1 MVMENLDIEYT
12 DIDYFEIV
20 VTKTYSNKRIDRLLS
35 DIIEGVSRSRLKK
48 LIDSEFICLNGGR
61 TEPSHITKI
70 GEIIQIR
77 LPEPELVNLKPQKI
91 PFDQIYEDDNL
102 LVMNKRANLVMH
114 PGNGNYENTILNGLL
129 FKYPESRKLPRA
141 GIVHRLDKDTTGLV
155 VVAKNRLA
163 FDSLTMQILKRNIR
177 RNYLALVWGN
187 VPKKIEIEGKIE
199 RDKANRLR
207 FMISKT
213 DKGKFAHTTVIPIE
227 TGQVQ
232 NQKVTLVKCILNTGR
247 THQIR
252 VHMEGFG
259 HPIVGDVLYKRGSPR
274 HLREEVMP
282 RQALHAFSL
291 TFLEPI
297 KKYPMTFQVFP
308 PDDLKKQI
316 REAGI
321 CLHQLLR

>member
-1 MVMENLDIEYT
+1 MENLDIEYT
-12 DIDYFEIV
+12 DSDYFEIV
-20 VTKTYSNKRIDRLLS
+20 VTKIYSNKRIDQLLS
-35 DIIEGVSRSRLKK
+35 DVIKDVSRSRLKK
-48 LIDSEFICLNGGR
+48 LIDSEFILLNGKS

-70 GEIIQIR
+70 GEIIQIH
-77 LPEPELVNLKPQKI
+77 LPEPELVSLKPQEI
-91 PFDQIYEDDNL
+91 TFDQIYEDDNL
-102 LVMNKRANLVMH
+102 LVINKRANLVMH

-163 FDSLTMQILKRNIR
+163 FDSLSKQILKKIIR

-187 VPKKIEIEGKIE
+187 IPAKIEIQRKIE

-213 DKGKFAHTTVIPIE
+213 DKGKFAHTTVIPIK
-227 TGQVQ
+227 TGYLQ
-232 NQKVTLVKCILNTGR
+232 NRRVTLVKCILNTGR

-252 VHMEGFG
+252 VHMEGVG
-259 HPIVGDVLYKRGSPR
+259 NPIVGDVLYKRGSPR
-274 HLREEVMP
+274 HLRENVMQ

-291 TFLEPI
+291 AFIDPI
-297 KKYPMTFQVFP
+297 KKNHLAFQVIP
-308 PDDLKKQI
+308 PHDLEKQI

-321 CLHQLLR
+321 CIHQLSL

>member
-1 MVMENLDIEYT
+1 MENLDIEYT

-20 VTKTYSNKRIDRLLS
+20 VTKTYSNTRIDLLLS
-35 DIIEGVSRSRLKK
+35 NVIEGVSRSRLKK
-48 LIDSEFICLNGGR
+48 LIDSEYIRLNGGR

-77 LPEPELVNLKPQKI
+77 LPEPEFINLKPQNI
-91 PFDQIYEDDNL
+91 PFDQVYEDDNL

-129 FKYPESRKLPRA
+129 FKYPESRQLPRA

-163 FDSLTMQILKRNIR
+163 FDSLSSQILKRNIR

-187 VPKKIEIEGKIE
+187 VLTKIEIEGKIN
-199 RDKANRLR
+199 RDRANRLR
-207 FMISKT
+207 FIISKT
-213 DKGKFAHTTVIPIE
+213 DKGKFAHTTVIPIG
-227 TGQVQ
+227 TGYLQ

-252 VHMEGFG
+252 VHMEGVG
-259 HPIVGDVLYKRGSPR
+259 YPIVGDVLYKRGSPR
-274 HLREEVMP
+274 HLREKVMP

-291 TFLEPI
+291 AFFDPI
-297 KKYPMTFQVFP
+297 KKYPMTFQALP

-316 REAGI
+316 KEAGI
-321 CLHQLLR
+321 CLHQLLQ

>member
-1 MVMENLDIEYT
+1 MVMENRDIEHT

-20 VTKTYSNKRIDRLLS
+20 VTKTYSNQRIDRLLS
-35 DIIEGVSRSRLKK
+35 DVIEGVSRSRLKR
-48 LIDSEFICLNGGR
+48 LIDSEFIRLNGIR

-70 GEIIQIR
+70 GEIIQIH
-77 LPEPELVNLKPQKI
+77 LPEPELINLKPQEI
-91 PFDQIYEDDNL
+91 HFDQIYEDDNL

-129 FKYPESRKLPRA
+129 FKYSEARKLPRA

-155 VVAKNRLA
+155 VVAKNRIA
-163 FDSLTMQILKRNIR
+163 FDSLSMQILKRNIR
-177 RNYLALVWGN
+177 RCYLALVWGN
-187 VPKKIEIEGKIE
+187 LMTKVEIEGKLE
-199 RDKANRLR
+199 RDRANRLR

-213 DKGKFAHTTVIPIE
+213 DKGKFAHTTVIPIK
-227 TGQVQ
+227 TGHLQ
-232 NQKVTLVKCILNTGR
+232 NQKVTLVKCVLNTGR

-252 VHMEGFG
+252 VHMEGVG

-274 HLREEVMP
+274 HLKGKIMP

-291 TFLEPI
+291 AFFDPI
-297 KKYPMTFQVFP
+297 KKYPMTFQAPP

-321 CLHQLLR
+321 CLHQLSE

>member
-1 MVMENLDIEYT
+1 MENLDIEYK

-20 VTKTYSNKRIDRLLS
+20 IIKTYSNKRIDRLLS
-35 DIIEGVSRSRLKK
+35 DMIEGVSRSRVKK
-48 LIDSEFICLNGGR
+48 LIDSQFILLNGGR

-77 LPEPELVNLKPQKI
+77 LPELELVNLKPQEI
-91 PFDQIYEDDNL
+91 AFDQSYEDDNL
-102 LVMNKRANLVMH
+102 VVINKSANLVMH

-163 FDSLTMQILKRNIR
+163 FDSLSMQILKRNIR
-177 RNYLALVWGN
+177 RIYLVLVWGN
-187 VPKKIEIEGKIE
+187 VPTKIEIEGKIE

-213 DKGKFAHTTVIPIE
+213 DKGKFAHTTVIPIK
-227 TGQVQ
+227 TGFLHS
-232 NQKVTLVKCILNTGR
+232 QKVTLVKCILNTGR

-252 VHMEGFG
+252 VHMEGVG

-274 HLREEVMP
+274 NLKEKVMK

-291 TFLEPI
+291 AFFDPI

-308 PDDLKKQI
+308 PHDLTKQI
-316 REAGI
+316 IEAGI
-321 CLHQLLR
+321 CLHQL

>member
-35 DIIEGVSRSRLKK
+35 DLIEGVSRSRLKK
-48 LIDSEFICLNGGR
+48 LIDSEFIRLNGGR

-77 LPEPELVNLKPQKI
+77 LPEPELVNLKPQEI

-102 LVMNKRANLVMH
+102 LVMNKSANLVMH

-163 FDSLTMQILKRNIR
+163 FDSLSMQILKRNIR

-187 VPKKIEIEGKIE
+187 VPTKIEIEGKIE

-207 FMISKT
+207 FMI
-213 DKGKFAHTTVIPIE
+213 
-227 TGQVQ
+227 
-232 NQKVTLVKCILNTGR
+232 
-247 THQIR
+247 
-252 VHMEGFG
+252 
-259 HPIVGDVLYKRGSPR
+259 
-274 HLREEVMP
+274 
-282 RQALHAFSL
+282 
-291 TFLEPI
+291 
-297 KKYPMTFQVFP
+297 
-308 PDDLKKQI
+308 
-316 REAGI
+316 
-321 CLHQLLR
+321 

>member
-1 MVMENLDIEYT
+1 M
-12 DIDYFEIV
+12 
-20 VTKTYSNKRIDRLLS
+20 
-35 DIIEGVSRSRLKK
+35 KK
-48 LIDSEFICLNGGR
+48 LIDAEFICLNGEP
-61 TEPSHITKI
+61 TEPSHITRI

-77 LPEPELVNLKPQKI
+77 LPEPEVINLKPQEI

-102 LVMNKRANLVMH
+102 LVINKRANLIMH

-163 FDSLTMQILKRNIR
+163 FDSLSMQILKKSVR
-177 RNYLALVWGN
+177 RNYLALVWGSFTT
-187 VPKKIEIEGKIE
+187 KIEIEGKID
-199 RDKANRLR
+199 RDSANRLR

-213 DKGKFAHTTVIPIE
+213 GKGKFAHTTVIPIE
-227 TGQVQ
+227 TGHLQ
-232 NQKVTLVKCILNTGR
+232 NQKVSLVKCILNTGR

-252 VHMEGFG
+252 VHMEGIG
-259 HPIVGDVLYKRGSPR
+259 HPIVGDGVYKRGAPR
-274 HLREEVMP
+274 HLREKVMP

-291 TFLEPI
+291 AFYDPI
-297 KKYPMTFQVFP
+297 KKFPMTFQVFP
-308 PDDLKKQI
+308 PHDLKRQI

-321 CLHQLLR
+321 CLHRLLQ

>member
-1 MVMENLDIEYT
+1 MVIENFDIEYKE
-12 DIDYFEIV
+12 IEYFEIV
-20 VTKTYSNKRIDRLLS
+20 ISKTYSNKRVDRLLS
-35 DIIEGVSRSRLKK
+35 DVIEGVSRSRLKK
-48 LIDSEFICLNGGR
+48 LIEAKFISLNGKR

-77 LPEPELVNLKPQKI
+77 LPEPEVVNLKPQEI
-91 PFDQIYEDDNL
+91 PFDQVYEDDNL

-163 FDSLTMQILKRNIR
+163 FDSLSVQILKKTMRK
-177 RNYLALVWGN
+177 NYLALVWGDLT
-187 VPKKIEIEGKIE
+187 KKIEIEEKIE
-199 RDKANRLR
+199 RDKTNRLR
-207 FMISKT
+207 FAISKT
-213 DKGKFAHTTVIPIE
+213 DKGKSAHTTVIPIE
-227 TGQVQ
+227 KGYLQ
-232 NQKVTLVKCILNTGR
+232 NQKVTFVKCILNTGR

-252 VHMEGFG
+252 VHMEGVG
-259 HPIVGDVLYKRGSPR
+259 HPIVGDSLYKRGTPR

-291 TFLEPI
+291 AFYDPV

-308 PDDLKKQI
+308 PHDFKRQI

-321 CLHQLLR
+321 CLHQLL

>member
-1 MVMENLDIEYT
+1 M
-12 DIDYFEIV
+12 F
-20 VTKTYSNKRIDRLLS
+20 
-35 DIIEGVSRSRLKK
+35 
-48 LIDSEFICLNGGR
+48 
-61 TEPSHITKI
+61 
-70 GEIIQIR
+70 
-77 LPEPELVNLKPQKI
+77 NLKPQKI
-91 PFDQIYEDDNL
+91 PFDQVYEDDNL

-163 FDSLTMQILKRNIR
+163 FDSLSMQILKRNIR

-187 VPKKIEIEGKIE
+187 VLTKIEIEGKIE
-199 RDKANRLR
+199 RDRANRLR

-227 TGQVQ
+227 TGHLQ

-252 VHMEGFG
+252 VHMEGVG
-259 HPIVGDVLYKRGSPR
+259 YPIVGDVLYKRGSPR
-274 HLREEVMP
+274 HLREKVMP

-291 TFLEPI
+291 AFFDPI

-316 REAGI
+316 KEAGI
-321 CLHQLLR
+321 CLHQLLQ

>member
-1 MVMENLDIEYT
+1 MENLDIEYT

-20 VTKTYSNKRIDRLLS
+20 VTKTYSNTRIDLLLS
-35 DIIEGVSRSRLKK
+35 NVIEGVSRSRLKK
-48 LIDSEFICLNGGR
+48 LIDSEYIRLNGGP
-61 TEPSHITKI
+61 TEPSHITKV

-77 LPEPELVNLKPQKI
+77 LPEPEFVNLKPQNI
-91 PFDQIYEDDNL
+91 PFDQVYEDDNL

-163 FDSLTMQILKRNIR
+163 FDSLSSQILKRNIR

-187 VPKKIEIEGKIE
+187 VLTKIEIEGKIN
-199 RDKANRLR
+199 RDRANRLR
-207 FMISKT
+207 FIISKT
-213 DKGKFAHTTVIPIE
+213 DKGKFAHTTVIPIG
-227 TGQVQ
+227 TGYLQ

-252 VHMEGFG
+252 VHMEGVG
-259 HPIVGDVLYKRGSPR
+259 YPIVGDVLYKRGSPR
-274 HLREEVMP
+274 HLREKVMP
-282 RQALHAFSL
+282 RQALHALSL
-291 TFLEPI
+291 AFFDPI
-297 KKYPMTFQVFP
+297 KKYPMTFQVLP
-308 PDDLKKQI
+308 PDDLRKQI
-316 REAGI
+316 KEAGI
-321 CLHQLLR
+321 CLHQLLQ

>member
-1 MVMENLDIEYT
+1 MENLDIEYT

-20 VTKTYSNKRIDRLLS
+20 VTKPYSNKRIDRLLS
-35 DIIEGVSRSRLKK
+35 DVIEGVSRSRLKK
-48 LIDSEFICLNGGR
+48 LIDSEFILLNGGR
-61 TEPSHITKI
+61 TEPSHVTKI

-77 LPEPELVNLKPQKI
+77 LPEPELVNLKPQEI

-163 FDSLTMQILKRNIR
+163 FDSLSKQILKRNIN

-187 VPKKIEIEGKIE
+187 VLKKIEIEGKIE
-199 RDKANRLR
+199 RDRANRLR

-213 DKGKFAHTTVIPIE
+213 EKGKFAHTTVIPIG
-227 TGQVQ
+227 TGHLQ
-232 NQKVTLVKCILNTGR
+232 NHEVTLVKCILNTGR

-252 VHMEGFG
+252 VHMEGVG
-259 HPIVGDVLYKRGSPR
+259 YPIVGDILYKRGSPR
-274 HLREEVMP
+274 HLREKVMP

-291 TFLEPI
+291 AFLDPI
-297 KKYPMTFQVFP
+297 NKHPMTFRVFP
-308 PDDLKKQI
+308 PDDMKNQI
-316 REAGI
+316 REARI
-321 CLHQLLR
+321 CLHQLLQ

>member
-20 VTKTYSNKRIDRLLS
+20 VTKTYSNTRIDLLLS
-35 DIIEGVSRSRLKK
+35 NVIEGVSRSRLKK
-48 LIDSEFICLNGGR
+48 LIDSEYIRLNGGR

-77 LPEPELVNLKPQKI
+77 LPEPEFINLKPQNI
-91 PFDQIYEDDNL
+91 PFDQVYEDDNL

-163 FDSLTMQILKRNIR
+163 FDSLSSQILKRNIR

-187 VPKKIEIEGKIE
+187 VLTKIEIEGKIN
-199 RDKANRLR
+199 RDRANRLR
-207 FMISKT
+207 FIISKT
-213 DKGKFAHTTVIPIE
+213 DKGKFAHTTVIPIG
-227 TGQVQ
+227 TGYLQ

-252 VHMEGFG
+252 VHLEGVG
-259 HPIVGDVLYKRGSPR
+259 YPIVGDVLYKRGSPR
-274 HLREEVMP
+274 HLREKVMP

-291 TFLEPI
+291 AFFDPI
-297 KKYPMTFQVFP
+297 KKYPMTFQVLP

-316 REAGI
+316 KEAGI
-321 CLHQLLR
+321 CLHQLLK